1 MKIGVDIDGVVA
13 DFVTP
18 FLPVL
23 GELLER
29 DVRYEEITSYLF
41 QDVFGYDDEM
51 EVRVREEI
59 DRRDILRDLPALP
72 GAVDAIRRLGK
83 DHEIHFVT
91 ARRDA
96 KWGALTREW
105 LDRKGFPYDL
115 VLFREGRKAEAGEGF
130 YLFVEDC
137 LENARDLA
145 TQNIHVCLMDQPW
158 NQAEELPERCAR
170 VRSWEEVEE
179 VVKREVRQGIEK

>member
-59 DRRDILRDLPALP
+59 DRRESR
-72 GAVDAIRRLGK
+72 
-83 DHEIHFVT
+83 
-91 ARRDA
+91 
-96 KWGALTREW
+96 
-105 LDRKGFPYDL
+105 
-115 VLFREGRKAEAGEGF
+115 
-130 YLFVEDC
+130 
-137 LENARDLA
+137 
-145 TQNIHVCLMDQPW
+145 
-158 NQAEELPERCAR
+158 
-170 VRSWEEVEE
+170 
-179 VVKREVRQGIEK
+179 